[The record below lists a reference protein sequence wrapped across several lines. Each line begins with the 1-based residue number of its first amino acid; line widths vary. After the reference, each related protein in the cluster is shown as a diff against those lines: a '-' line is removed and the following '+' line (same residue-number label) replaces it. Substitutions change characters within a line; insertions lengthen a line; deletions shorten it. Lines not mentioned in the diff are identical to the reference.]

1 MYSRPAGVFAARFIG
16 QPAMN
21 LLRLE
26 SDAKGAAIAGSGGTA
41 VIARAAPGMLAGV
54 RAEDIALS
62 DREGI
67 PATVLAKE
75 YLGADTILR
84 CKVGTE
90 ELLVRAGRAVQTQ
103 VGDSTR
109 LSWPADALHLFDGKS
124 GRRLGSEA
132 EGLAGRERFTCRI
145 HSAANNRR

>member
-1 MYSRPAGVFAARFIG
+1 M
-16 QPAMN
+16 
-21 LLRLE
+21 
-26 SDAKGAAIAGSGGTA
+26 
-41 VIARAAPGMLAGV
+41 IARAAPGMLAGV

-90 ELLVRAGRAVQTQ
+90 EILVRAGRVACRPRSAIRPGFPGRPMRCICSMAK
-103 VGDSTR
+103 VGVVWAR
-109 LSWPADALHLFDGKS
+109 KL
-124 GRRLGSEA
+124 
-132 EGLAGRERFTCRI
+132 EGLPDVT
-145 HSAANNRR
+145 